1 MENMYFVAV
10 HPLGNSD
17 LIHVDMTKHG
27 VRFSVCGTST
37 VSPDVERFLL
47 SSE

>member
-1 MENMYFVAV
+1 MESMYFVAV

-27 VRFSVCGTST
+27 VGFYVCGTST
-37 VSPDVERFLL
+37 VFADVEHFLF
-47 SSE
+47 SPE